1 MIFDEAKLKSWCLP
15 PSSTEQEKINNTINM
30 IKAAIEGS
38 TELEDLDIDV
48 FVQGSFANNTNVKA
62 SSDVDVCIMLKST
75 FFTEYPS
82 GLSRNDYGFVEG
94 TITYKDYKN
103 RVLNALIN
111 KFGSANVYVG
121 DKSIKIKSNSY
132 HVEADAVVAF
142 MLKNYY
148 LINSRQA
155 DKYIE
160 GIRFISNSG
169 ATISNYPKDHISNGI
184 QKNNTTNYAYK
195 KLVRIFKRLRNEMVD
210 AGLVDGDK
218 ITSFLIECLVWNVPN
233 KIITSYSNWTAI
245 LRESIVYLYNAIDK
259 NQHLEW
265 GEVSE
270 HLYLFKA
277 RKWTDVDAKSFL
289 LNLWNYT
296 GYGNESN

>member
-1 MIFDEAKLKSWCLP
+1 
-15 PSSTEQEKINNTINM
+15 
-30 IKAAIEGS
+30 
-38 TELEDLDIDV
+38 
-48 FVQGSFANNTNVKA
+48 
-62 SSDVDVCIMLKST
+62 MLKST
-75 FFTEYPS
+75 FFTEYPA

-94 TITYKDYKN
+94 TITYEDYKKLI
-103 RVLNALIN
+103 LNALIK
-111 KFGSANVYVG
+111 KFGSSNVRVG
-121 DKSIKIKSNSY
+121 NKSIKIKSNSY

-148 LINSRQA
+148 LINSRNA

-169 ATISNYPKDHISNGI
+169 ITVSNYPKDHIANGI
-184 QKNNTTNYAYK
+184 QKNNATNYGYK

-210 AGLVDGDK
+210 AGLADGEK

-233 KIITSYSNWTAI
+233 NIITGYSNWTTI
-245 LRESIVYLYNAIDK
+245 LRQAIIYLYNAINDNK
-259 NQHLEW
+259 HLEW

-277 RKWTDVDAKSFL
+277 RKWTDEDAKFFL
-289 LNLWNYT
+289 LNLWKYT
-296 GYGNESN
+296 GYGDESN